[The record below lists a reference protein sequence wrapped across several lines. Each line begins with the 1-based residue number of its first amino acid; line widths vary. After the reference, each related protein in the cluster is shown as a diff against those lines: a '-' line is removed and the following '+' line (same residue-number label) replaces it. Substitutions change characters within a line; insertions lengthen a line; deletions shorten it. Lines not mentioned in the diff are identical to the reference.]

1 VKSASAKDFSEV
13 NNTTEN
19 YAKRQRGREMET
31 MNKTENPNVGRRDV
45 LKGAGATVA
54 GVAALATG
62 TEAAAAKGTPPRWAM
77 VMDLRK
83 CIGCRACTVACKA
96 ENDVSLGRFR
106 TVVQEKTTG
115 MFPDTRKTFLPIMCN
130 HCEGNKEDGVPPCV
144 KACPE
149 YPGKRMTFTTA
160 DGEKIRYRGG
170 ATYKRPDGLVLID
183 AELCIGCGKC
193 IDACPYGVR
202 SFNPFVK
209 AGKAPDKQAADK
221 CDMCKERVANGIDPA
236 CVNTCQGR
244 ARIFGDLNDPN
255 SEVAQLVA
263 EHGLDKNPDKVLLHD
278 EGTDPHVFY
287 IDPDNMLGEVYKK
300 REKGKLDHYVDLIP

>member
-1 VKSASAKDFSEV
+1 
-13 NNTTEN
+13 
-19 YAKRQRGREMET
+19 
-31 MNKTENPNVGRRDV
+31 MNSIDKPKIGRRDV
-45 LKGAGATVA
+45 LKGAGLTVA
-54 GVAALATG
+54 GAAVTVAAG
-62 TEAAAAKGTPPRWAM
+62 TEVAEAAASAPRWVM

-83 CIGCRACTVACKA
+83 CIGCRACTVACKS

-106 TVVQEKTTG
+106 TVVQEKTIG
-115 MFPDTRKTFLPIMCN
+115 EFPNTKKGFLPIMCN
-130 HCEGNKEDGVPPCV
+130 HCEGNKDDGVPPCV

-149 YPGKRMTFTTA
+149 FPGERMSFETP
-160 DGEKIRYRGG
+160 DGKKIRYRGG
-170 ATYKRPDGLVLID
+170 ATYKRPDGLVLINSD
-183 AELCIGCGKC
+183 LCIGCGKC

-209 AGKAPDKQAADK
+209 AGKKPEKQAADK
-221 CDMCKERVANGIDPA
+221 CDMCKERVANGIDPS

-255 SEVAQLVA
+255 SEVAKLVK
-263 EHGLDKNPDKVLLHD
+263 EHDLAKNVLLPQ

-287 IDPDNMLGEVYKK
+287 IDPDNMLEKLYTK